1 MGAPRMH
8 SYSEELDQ
16 AEIEVGERLS
26 SKREKP
32 SRLQFFALL
41 NLGIFLTA
49 LGIVVFKEPNHFALG
64 GTSGI
69 SIILSTL
76 NAGLPVGAIMWIVN
90 VVLVVLGL
98 IFLDLRTMGWT
109 IFSSFALSAYVSLL
123 EWVFPLAAPLTGD
136 TLLELVFAVMLPA
149 IGSALVFNIG
159 ASTGG
164 TDILAMI
171 LKKHTSLRIGSA
183 LFVADMGIVAWAA
196 ILYGPRTGLYCV
208 LGLIAK
214 ALVVDQFIENV
225 NTSKVITIIAEDP
238 QPIMDYIVMDLH
250 RTATVRYER
259 GGFSGRSF
267 ETIVAVLNR
276 HEAVQLRN
284 YVREIEPDSFITI
297 VSSSEILGRG
307 FRRT

>member
-1 MGAPRMH
+1 MH
-8 SYSEELDQ
+8 TYSEELDQ
-16 AEIEVGERLS
+16 SVIEAGERLS
-26 SKREKP
+26 RRREQPTKP
-32 SRLQFFALL
+32 QFFILL
-41 NLGIFLTA
+41 NLGLIVTA
-49 LGIVVFKEPNHFALG
+49 LGIVIFKTPNHFALG

-69 SIILSTL
+69 SIIISTL
-76 NAGLPVGAIMWIVN
+76 NPGLPVGTIMWIVN
-90 VVLVVLGL
+90 AVLVVLGF
-98 IFLDLRTMGWT
+98 IFLDRESMGWT
-109 IFSSFALSAYVSLL
+109 VFSSFALSAYVSLFEYL
-123 EWVFPLAAPLTGD
+123 IPLSAPLTDD
-136 TLLELVFAVMLPA
+136 TLLELIFAVMLPG

>member
-1 MGAPRMH
+1 MH
-8 SYSEELDQ
+8 TYSEELDQ
-16 AEIEVGERLS
+16 SVIEAGERLS
-26 SKREKP
+26 RRREQPTKP
-32 SRLQFFALL
+32 QFFILL
-41 NLGIFLTA
+41 NLGLIVTA
-49 LGIVVFKEPNHFALG
+49 LGIVIFKEPNHFALG

-69 SIILSTL
+69 SIIISTL
-76 NAGLPVGAIMWIVN
+76 NPGLPVGTIMWVVN
-90 VVLVVLGL
+90 AVLVVLGF
-98 IFLDLRTMGWT
+98 IFLDRESMGWT
-109 IFSSFALSAYVSLL
+109 VFSSFALSAYVSLFEYL
-123 EWVFPLAAPLTGD
+123 IPLSAPLTDD
-136 TLLELVFAVMLPA
+136 TLLELIFAVMLPG

-171 LKKHTSLRIGSA
+171 LKKHTSLQIGSA

-284 YVREIEPDSFITI
+284 YVREIEPDAFITI

>member
-1 MGAPRMH
+1 MH
-8 SYSEELDQ
+8 TYSEELDQ
-16 AEIEVGERLS
+16 SVIEAGERLS
-26 SKREKP
+26 RRREQPTKP
-32 SRLQFFALL
+32 QFFILL
-41 NLGIFLTA
+41 NLGLIVTA
-49 LGIVVFKEPNHFALG
+49 LGIVIFKTPNHFALG

-69 SIILSTL
+69 SIIISTL
-76 NAGLPVGAIMWIVN
+76 NPGLPVGTIMWIVN
-90 VVLVVLGL
+90 AVLVVLGF
-98 IFLDLRTMGWT
+98 IFLDRESMGWT
-109 IFSSFALSAYVSLL
+109 VFSSFALSAYVSLFEYL
-123 EWVFPLAAPLTGD
+123 IPLSAPLTDD
-136 TLLELVFAVMLPA
+136 TLLELIFAVMLPG

-284 YVREIEPDSFITI
+284 YVREIEPDAFITI